1 MSGGGGE
8 IMKGRK
14 RPVIALQTC
23 RVYDSLTEAAASV
36 KGARTDTICRCCY
49 EERNHAGGYSWRFAD
64 EIMQR
69 AAEQGK
75 TLRAVCDEELA
86 RIAMRSIYGEGRR
99 A

>member
-1 MSGGGGE
+1 
-8 IMKGRK
+8 MKGRK

-86 RIAMRSIYGEGRR
+86 RIAMRSIYGGLRPL
-99 A
+99 